1 MKIFFIICILFVS
14 TAFPQE
20 TIKIMTYNLQGMKPG
35 TDPETRLINIIEKLK
50 VIDPDIIGLQE
61 INESLNG
68 GGNDNQAKVI
78 ADSLSSFFGVE
89 YHYFISFTHLSWN
102 NQFREF
108 VGIISKY
115 PVEEEG
121 FLSLVPGV
129 FPRKLVWNYINTP
142 LGKINFFNT
151 HLSFN
156 SASVRFQ
163 QVQQIIPYIE
173 NIELGNPG
181 IATILTGDFND
192 VPTASS
198 IRLLTETGTDTFYI
212 STFAEVNP
220 GDPGYTMPS
229 NAPDRKI
236 DYVFYKN
243 TGSLA
248 IDTSIIVMDQPYS
261 GNNFC
266 SDHLGILTTFKEGV
280 VSVDESMDLQPDK
293 FELYQNYPNPFNPTT
308 KIKYSI
314 PTSPLNPSPYQGE
327 GQRERFI
334 TLKVYD
340 VLGSEIVTIV
350 NEQKTTGSY
359 QIEFNAT
366 NLPSGIYFYQL
377 IAENFSDTKK
387 MVLLR

>member
-1 MKIFFIICILFVS
+1 MKKFFIICILLVC
-14 TAFPQE
+14 TAIPQE
-20 TIKIMTYNLQGMKPG
+20 TLKVMTYNLQGMKPG

-61 INESLNG
+61 INESLNV
-68 GGNDNQAKVI
+68 GGNDNQAKRI
-78 ADSLSSFFGVE
+78 ADSLSAFFGVE
-89 YHYFISFTHLSWN
+89 YHYFISFTHLSWD

-108 VGIISKY
+108 IGIISKY

-156 SASVRFQ
+156 SANVRVL

-173 NIELGNPG
+173 NIESGNPG

-192 VPTASS
+192 RPTASS
-198 IRLLTETGTDTFYI
+198 IRLLTETGTDTLYI
-212 STFAEVNP
+212 STYAELNP
-220 GDPGYTMPS
+220 GDPGYKRPS
-229 NAPDRKI
+229 NAPNVKI

-266 SDHLGILTTFKEGV
+266 SDHLGILTTFKEGI

-314 PTSPLNPSPYQGE
+314 PSNVKRETSNVN
-327 GQRERFI
+327 
-334 TLKVYD
+334 LKIYD
-340 VLGSEIVTIV
+340 VLGNEILNIV

-377 IAENFSDTKK
+377 IADNFSDTKK
-387 MVLLR
+387 MILLR

>member
-1 MKIFFIICILFVS
+1 MKKFFIICILLVS

-20 TIKIMTYNLQGMKPG
+20 IVKVMTYNLQGMKPG

-61 INESLNG
+61 INESING
-68 GGNDNQAKVI
+68 GGNDNQAKRI
-78 ADSLSSFFGVE
+78 ADSLSAFFGVE

-121 FLSLVPGV
+121 FLSLIPGV
-129 FPRKLVWNYINTP
+129 FPRKLVWNYIYTP

-163 QVQQIIPYIE
+163 QVKQIIPYIE
-173 NIELGNPG
+173 NIEAGNPG

-192 VPTASS
+192 RPTAFS
-198 IRLLTETGTDTFYI
+198 IRLLTETGTDTIYI
-212 STFAEVNP
+212 STFAEMNP

-229 NAPDRKI
+229 NTPNVKI

-280 VSVDESMDLQPDK
+280 VNLDESIDLQPDK
-293 FELYQNYPNPFNPTT
+293 FELYQNFPNPFNPTT
-308 KIKYSI
+308 KIKFTI
-314 PTSPLNPSPYQGE
+314 PTSPQSPPYQGE
-327 GQRERFI
+327 GQRERLI

-387 MVLLR
+387 MVILR

>member
-1 MKIFFIICILFVS
+1 MKKLLIFYILLVS

-20 TIKIMTYNLQGMKPG
+20 TLKVMTYNLQGMKPG
-35 TDPETRLINIIEKLK
+35 TDPEARLINIIEKLK
-50 VIDPDIIGLQE
+50 VIVPDIIGLQE

-68 GGNDNQAKVI
+68 GGSDNQAKRI
-78 ADSLSSFFGVE
+78 ADSLSAFFGVE

-121 FLSLVPGV
+121 FFQLVQGT

-156 SASVRFQ
+156 SANVRLQ

-173 NIELGNPG
+173 YIESGNPG

-192 VPTASS
+192 QPFASS

-212 STFAEVNP
+212 STFADVNP

-229 NAPDRKI
+229 NAPNVKI

-248 IDTSIIVMDQPYS
+248 IDTSIIVMDQLYS

-266 SDHLGILTTFKEGV
+266 SDHLGILTTFKEGI
-280 VSVDESMDLQPDK
+280 VSIDESMDLQPDK
-293 FELYQNYPNPFNPTT
+293 FQLYRNYPNPFNPTT
-308 KIKYSI
+308 KIKFTI
-314 PTSPLNPSPYQGE
+314 PTSPQSHPYQ
-327 GQRERFI
+327 
-334 TLKVYD
+334 
-340 VLGSEIVTIV
+340 
-350 NEQKTTGSY
+350 
-359 QIEFNAT
+359 
-366 NLPSGIYFYQL
+366 
-377 IAENFSDTKK
+377 
-387 MVLLR
+387 

>member
-1 MKIFFIICILFVS
+1 MRIFFFICTILVS
-14 TAFPQE
+14 TALPQE
-20 TIKIMTYNLQGMKPG
+20 TIKVMTYNLEGMKPG

-61 INESLNG
+61 INESLNSG
-68 GGNDNQAKVI
+68 GIDNQARRI
-78 ADSLSSFFGVE
+78 ADSLSAFFGVE
-89 YHYFISFTHLSWN
+89 YYYYISFTHLSWD

-108 VGIISKY
+108 IGIISKY
-115 PVEEEG
+115 PVEDEG
-121 FLSLVPGV
+121 FLSLLPGV

-156 SASVRFQ
+156 DVNVRVQ

-192 VPTASS
+192 RPTAFT

-212 STFAEVNP
+212 STFAESNP
-220 GDPGYTMPS
+220 GNPGYTIPS
-229 NAPDRKI
+229 NSPNAKI

-243 TGSLA
+243 AGSFV

-280 VSVDESMDLQPDK
+280 VSVDEGMDLRPDK
-293 FELYQNYPNPFNPTT
+293 FELYQNYPNPFNPIT
-308 KIKYSI
+308 KISWQLAR
-314 PTSPLNPSPYQGE
+314 SS
-327 GQRERFI
+327 FVS
-334 TLKVYD
+334 LKVYD
-340 VLGSEIVTIV
+340 ILGNEVTTLI
-350 NEQKTTGSY
+350 NEYEESGLHSSS
-359 QIEFNAT
+359 FNFEST
-366 NLPSGIYFYQL
+366 LPSGIYFYQL
-377 IAENFSDTKK
+377 IANNFLDTKK
-387 MVLLR
+387 MILLR